1 MKYMIYRL
9 LDTQYAIAIKPVDI
23 YAYLWKP
30 SFSCVHPP
38 DLDGKFRYWG
48 IAYLLKLF
56 GNHDY
61 RVLYLLSGSK
71 VVHRSVVMPRY
82 FRWPFMN
89 RDDLQVSSTW
99 TDPSYRGRGY
109 ATYSL
114 TLIAQLF
121 SKQGRS
127 IWYVTMENNI
137 PSIKVC
143 LSAGFQLY
151 NYAERKNFLGISVL
165 GKLVEEK
172 IEPESVFQRYAHYL
186 VKHG

>member
-1 MKYMIYRL
+1 MKYTIYRL
-9 LDTQYAIAIKPVDI
+9 LGTQYPITIKPAGV

-30 SFSCVHPP
+30 SFSSVHPP
-38 DLDGKFRYWG
+38 DLDGIFRYWG

-61 RVLYLLSGSK
+61 RVLYLLSGSR

-99 TDPSYRGRGY
+99 TDPLYRGRGY
-109 ATYSL
+109 ATYA
-114 TLIAQLF
+114 LIMITQLF
-121 SKQGRS
+121 SKPGRS
-127 IWYVTMENNI
+127 IWYVTRDNNI
-137 PSIKVC
+137 PSVKVC

-151 NYAERKNFLGISVL
+151 NYAERKNFLGIPLL

-172 IEPESVFQRYAHYL
+172 VEPVSAFRRFNHFL
-186 VKHG
+186 VKNS